1 MSASSPLRLGLGVLN
16 WLSSIGPLASGGPGL
31 GRPGRSCPVPGCG
44 RCPERAA
51 GRPPRSRSSTPGRGR
66 PGHQAWPS
74 APRRRR
80 QPRCALPRTAKRG
93 RRRSR
98 VPGPLVTGLP
108 QGGGRPGPGQP
119 GHLGDLVIVVGGAH
133 PGDRHAGG
141 PGEVLEPVRARPG
154 ELAAVGDQQPHPR
167 LRRQHRVP
175 RCGDLAEQ
183 RVELVLVLPGQP
195 QPLLVCLPVL
205 GYLLAQRRS
214 REGAVS
220 LFRPVRRGCGGSS
233 RWADRCCRYLDG
245 WPGAA
250 GRRCG

>member
-1 MSASSPLRLGLGVLN
+1 MAVGSTATSPASVCTTTDGQAGSQAQQGAWPAGHG
-16 WLSSIGPLASGGPGL
+16 AS
-31 GRPGRSCPVPGCG
+31 
-44 RCPERAA
+44 A
-51 GRPPRSRSSTPGRGR
+51 GRR
-66 PGHQAWPS
+66 AW
-74 APRRRR
+74 
-80 QPRCALPRTAKRG
+80 
-93 RRRSR
+93 
-98 VPGPLVTGLP
+98 
-108 QGGGRPGPGQP
+108 PGPGQP

-141 PGEVLEPVRARPG
+141 PGQVLEPVRAGPG

-233 RWADRCCRYLDG
+233 RWADRCCRCLDG